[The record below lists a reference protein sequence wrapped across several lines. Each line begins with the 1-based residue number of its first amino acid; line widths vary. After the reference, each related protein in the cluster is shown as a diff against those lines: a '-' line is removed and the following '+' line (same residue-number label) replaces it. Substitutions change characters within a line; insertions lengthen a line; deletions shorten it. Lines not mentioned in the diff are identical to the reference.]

1 MDKKPIRHFMII
13 DQEKN
18 ILLVPSSNTHLTDA
32 IHSARSSGESVITNE
47 TMGELVANVKRY
59 LKGEFENGNN

>member
-13 DQEKN
+13 DPEKN
-18 ILLVPSSNTHLTDA
+18 ILLVPSSNAHLTNA
-32 IHSARSSGESVITNE
+32 SRSTRSSGETVITNE

-59 LKGEFENGNN
+59 LKGEFENENN